1 MKDCSYLCSVLKSK
15 KKGMSKKGL
24 RPNVMAIPSRKVK
37 REGENGKNVEVQL
50 YKIVPIGAYRR

>member
-1 MKDCSYLCSVLKSK
+1 
-15 KKGMSKKGL
+15 MSKKGL

-37 REGENGKNVEVQL
+37 REENGKNVEVQL